1 MFVSEETAQSLVTLG
16 ARLRA
21 ARLAKGDGQE
31 RFARRLGVSVVTL
44 RALERGEPTV
54 SIGLLASALWAL
66 SRAADLDQILAP
78 KENLFE
84 QMERKSKSR
93 QRASRQSVRT

>member
-1 MFVSEETAQSLVTLG
+1 MFVSEETAQSLVALG

-66 SRAADLDQILAP
+66 SCAADLDQILAP

-84 QMERKSKSR
+84 QMERKSKPR